1 VVTSEAT
8 AVQPTRSLDDLPG
21 PRGLPLLGNAL
32 QLDPKGLSTILEG
45 WADRYG
51 STYRLRI
58 GNRRVLV
65 TADPDAVATALRQR
79 PDGFRRISTVEPTFA
94 EMGIE
99 GVFSVEADRWRRL
112 RRLTMQGLNAEYLRQ
127 YFDTIVRV
135 TTRLYER
142 WARLT
147 ADGGAEIDVQREMMR
162 YTLDVTAR
170 LSLGYDLN
178 SLEKDDDPLQE
189 AIATIFPM
197 IGRRLIAVF
206 PYWRYVRLPAD
217 RRLDRALASINVTI
231 QEIIDAARTRRA
243 SASGPPTDI
252 LEAILDAPDDG
263 DPFTDTEI
271 RGSVL
276 TIMLGGQETTA
287 STMSWMV
294 YCLTEHPHV
303 QERIREEAAAVLG
316 PERTVPDFAD
326 VARLPYLTAAVNETL
341 RVKPITPLNFLEPNS
356 DTLLAGVALP
366 RGTTVFLLTN
376 YLAQKD
382 DHFTAA
388 ETFEPERWLR
398 DRSPSPET
406 RHDSKLFITFGAG
419 PRYCPGRNLAM
430 LEATM
435 AMATAVRA
443 FEFTRP
449 ADAGPPERE
458 EAFTVQPVGLVARL
472 TRRAGS

>member
-1 VVTSEAT
+1 VASSGAT
-8 AVQPTRSLDDLPG
+8 AVQPTRSLADLSG

-32 QLDPKGLSTILEG
+32 QLDPKRLSTTLEG

-51 STYRLRI
+51 LTYRLRL
-58 GNRRVLV
+58 GNRTVLV
-65 TADPDAVATALRQR
+65 TAEPDAVATALRQR

-135 TTRLYER
+135 TKRLYER
-142 WARLT
+142 WDRLT
-147 ADGGAEIDVQREMMR
+147 SDGVVEIDVQREMMR
-162 YTLDVTAR
+162 YTLDVTAN

-178 SLEKDDDPLQE
+178 SLEKDDDPLQT
-189 AIATIFPM
+189 ALATIFPM

-217 RRLDRALASINVTI
+217 RRLDRALADIDVTI
-231 QEIIDAARTRRA
+231 QEIIDAARSRRGDT
-243 SASGPPTDI
+243 SRPPTDI
-252 LEAILDAPDDG
+252 LEAILAAPDDG
-263 DPFTDTEI
+263 DPFTDSEI
-271 RGSVL
+271 KGSVL
-276 TIMLGGQETTA
+276 TIMLAGQETTA

-294 YCLTEHPHV
+294 YCLTEHPRV
-303 QERIREEAAAVLG
+303 QQRIRDEVAAVLG
-316 PERTVPDFAD
+316 PDRTVPDYAD
-326 VARLPYLTAAVNETL
+326 MARLPYLTAVVNETL
-341 RVKPITPLNFLEPNS
+341 RVKPITPLNYVEPNA
-356 DTLLAGVALP
+356 DTVLAGVAVP
-366 RGTTVFLLTN
+366 RGTTVFLLMN

-388 ETFEPERWLR
+388 ATFDPDRWLR
-398 DRSPSPET
+398 DRPEAAET
-406 RHDSKLFITFGAG
+406 RHDSRVFVPFGAG

-435 AMATAVRA
+435 AMATAIHA

-449 ADAGPPERE
+449 PDAGPPQRE
-458 EAFTVQPVGLVARL
+458 EAFTVQPVGLAARL
-472 TRRAGS
+472 TRRPT